1 METGTVKVFLDG
13 DRPMA
18 MDLPLRLSDAPSL
31 GQVFTPVNV
40 AILSSLGI
48 HGFILGLAL
57 PHWQWQESTGDNLTD
72 RNPVGVIELTPAE
85 QSRLPETD
93 IFAGS
98 ALFPTAPSGSDPG
111 TIPADPNLPIPPSGD
126 YNYSLPAGP
135 GIMPPPPAMPNLP
148 AYPNLPP
155 LTSYGNL
162 SRLPITNPPIP
173 SLPQLPSSRQI
184 PRPPGL
190 FAPNPDQGMNP
201 LGPGPNRPNFG
212 PLPPSQGTGFITRA
226 PQGINPPQ
234 EPGLRAEGEDT
245 SPDKLRENTLVSI
258 AQQGQAL
265 KVKDTISGAYP
276 PIACRSRTEA
286 AVVYNVFPSGQRDL
300 VGRSRYPIFNQ
311 LAEQAIAN
319 RSYSEPT
326 QVTVSF
332 KYDAEICGGMDQ
344 FIPAGG
350 ETTNPSMPAVPPP
363 SQVTPAPTVSP
374 APGMAPSPEPL
385 RPRPTTPP
393 VSQPQATPTP
403 AVRPSPIPDAPAPRQ
418 QTVSPPPSAPPV
430 NVPPSPTRSTPAQ
443 APTVSPAPSSS
454 QPSLPKTKGEM
465 LLQQNQAPSIVP
477 PQPNGDSGQAETET
491 QSQTPSLNNN
501 NGLPGPIQSKK

>member
-1 METGTVKVFLDG
+1 MQTGSVEVFLDG

-18 MDLPLRLSDAPSL
+18 MDLPLRLSDSPSL

-40 AILSSLGI
+40 AILASLGL

-57 PHWQWQESTGDNLTD
+57 PHWQWQESTGESLED

-93 IFAGS
+93 IFSAG
-98 ALFPTAPSGSDPG
+98 ALFPTAPDGSAPG
-111 TIPADPNLPIPPSGD
+111 AIAADPNLPTPPGGD
-126 YNYSLPAGP
+126 YNYSLPSGP

-173 SLPQLPSSRQI
+173 SLPQIPSTRQI

-190 FAPNPDQGMNP
+190 FSPTPDQGINP
-201 LGPGPNRPNFG
+201 LGPSPNRPNFG
-212 PLPPSQGTGFITRA
+212 SLPPSQGTGFITRA
-226 PQGINPPQ
+226 PQGTNTPQ
-234 EPGLRAEGEDT
+234 EPGLTAEGEDT
-245 SPDKLRENTLVSI
+245 SPEKLRENTLVSI

-265 KVKDTISGAYP
+265 KAKDTINGAYP
-276 PIACRSRTEA
+276 PIACRNRTEA
-286 AVVYNVFPSGQRDL
+286 QVVYNLFPNGQRDL

-319 RSYSEPT
+319 RSYGEPT

-332 KYDAEICGGMDQ
+332 KYDAELCGGINQ
-344 FIPAGG
+344 FIPSGG
-350 ETTNPSMPAVPPP
+350 ENPSLPTVPPP
-363 SQVTPAPTVSP
+363 SQTTPAPAVTPAPGI
-374 APGMAPSPEPL
+374 APTLEPQ

-393 VSQPQATPTP
+393 ISQPQTAPP
-403 AVRPSPIPDAPAPRQ
+403 EVRSSPIPDAPVPRR
-418 QTVSPPPSAPPV
+418 QTASPAPSAPPV
-430 NVPPSPTRSTPAQ
+430 NVVPVPTRSVPTPTVTPA
-443 APTVSPAPSSS
+443 PTSS

-465 LLQQNQAPSIVP
+465 LLEQNQAPSIVP
-477 PQPNGDSGQAETET
+477 PQPNGNNGETEADEP
-491 QSQTPSLNNN
+491 QSQAPSLNNN

>member
-13 DRPMA
+13 DQPMA
-18 MDLPLRLSDAPSL
+18 MDLPLRLSNAPSL

-57 PHWQWQESTGDNLTD
+57 PHWQWQESAGDNLTD

-93 IFAGS
+93 IFSSSG
-98 ALFPTAPSGSDPG
+98 LFPTAPSGSDPG
-111 TIPADPNLPIPPSGD
+111 AIPADPNLPIPPSGD
-126 YNYSLPAGP
+126 YNYSLPSGP

-162 SRLPITNPPIP
+162 SRLPITGPPIP
-173 SLPQLPSSRQI
+173 SLPRFPSTRQI

-190 FAPNPDQGMNP
+190 FAPTPDQGMNP
-201 LGPGPNRPNFG
+201 LGPGPNRPDFG

-226 PQGINPPQ
+226 PQGITTPQ

-245 SPDKLRENTLVSI
+245 SPEKLRENTLVSI

-265 KVKDTISGAYP
+265 KAKDTISGAYP
-276 PIACRSRTEA
+276 PIACRNRTEA
-286 AVVYNVFPSGQRDL
+286 TVVYNVFPSGQKDL

-319 RSYSEPT
+319 KTYGEPT

-332 KYDAEICGGMDQ
+332 KYDAEICGGVDQ
-344 FIPAGG
+344 FIPPGG
-350 ETTNPSMPAVPPP
+350 ETTNPAVPAVPPP
-363 SQVTPAPTVSP
+363 SQVTPAPTISP
-374 APGMAPSPEPL
+374 APGIAPSPAPL
-385 RPRPTTPP
+385 QPQPTPP
-393 VSQPQATPTP
+393 P
-403 AVRPSPIPDAPAPRQ
+403 AVRSSPMPDAPAPRRQ
-418 QTVSPPPSAPPV
+418 PTTTPSDPPM
-430 NVPPSPTRSTPAQ
+430 NVAPSPTRSAPAP
-443 APTVSPAPSSS
+443 APTATPTPTSS

-477 PQPNGDSGQAETET
+477 PQPNGNNGETEAEET
-491 QSQTPSLNNN
+491 QSQAPGLNNN

>member
-57 PHWQWQESTGDNLTD
+57 PHWQWQDSTGDNLGD

-93 IFAGS
+93 IFSGS

-126 YNYSLPAGP
+126 YNYSLPSGP

-162 SRLPITNPPIP
+162 SRLPITGPPIP
-173 SLPQLPSSRQI
+173 SLPQFPSTRQI

-190 FAPNPDQGMNP
+190 FPPTPDQGMNP

-226 PQGINPPQ
+226 PQGVNPPQ
-234 EPGLRAEGEDT
+234 QPGLMAEGEDT
-245 SPDKLRENTLVSI
+245 SPEKLRENTLVSI

-276 PIACRSRTEA
+276 PIACRNRTEA
-286 AVVYNVFPSGQRDL
+286 TVVYNVFPSGQKDL

-319 RSYSEPT
+319 RTYGEPT

-332 KYDAEICGGMDQ
+332 KYDAEICGAIDP
-344 FIPAGG
+344 FIPSGG
-350 ETTNPSMPAVPPP
+350 ETTNPAMPVVPPP
-363 SQVTPAPTVSP
+363 AQVTPAPGIAPSP
-374 APGMAPSPEPL
+374 APMQ
-385 RPRPTTPP
+385 PRSTTPP
-393 VSQPQATPTP
+393 VSQPQPTPPP
-403 AVRPSPIPDAPAPRQ
+403 AVRSSPMPDAPAPRRQ
-418 QTVSPPPSAPPV
+418 STTPAPSVPPV
-430 NVPPSPTRSTPAQ
+430 NVAPSPTV
-443 APTVSPAPSSS
+443 TVSPIPSSN

-477 PQPNGDSGQAETET
+477 PQPNADGGETEAET

>member
-1 METGTVKVFLDG
+1 
-13 DRPMA
+13 
-18 MDLPLRLSDAPSL
+18 
-31 GQVFTPVNV
+31 
-40 AILSSLGI
+40 
-48 HGFILGLAL
+48 
-57 PHWQWQESTGDNLTD
+57 
-72 RNPVGVIELTPAE
+72 
-85 QSRLPETD
+85 
-93 IFAGS
+93 
-98 ALFPTAPSGSDPG
+98 
-111 TIPADPNLPIPPSGD
+111 
-126 YNYSLPAGP
+126 
-135 GIMPPPPAMPNLP
+135 
-148 AYPNLPP
+148 
-155 LTSYGNL
+155 
-162 SRLPITNPPIP
+162 
-173 SLPQLPSSRQI
+173 RQI

-201 LGPGPNRPNFG
+201 LGPGPNRPDFG
-212 PLPPSQGTGFITRA
+212 TLPPSQGTGFITRA
-226 PQGINPPQ
+226 PQGINPAQ
-234 EPGLRAEGEDT
+234 QPGLTAEGEDT
-245 SPDKLRENTLVSI
+245 SPERLRENTLVSI

-265 KVKDTISGAYP
+265 KAKDTISGVYP

-286 AVVYNVFPSGQRDL
+286 TVVYNVFPSGQKDL
-300 VGRSRYPIFNQ
+300 VGRSRYPVFNQ

-319 RSYSEPT
+319 RSYGEPT

-403 AVRPSPIPDAPAPRQ
+403 AVRPSPIPDAPAPRRQ
-418 QTVSPPPSAPPV
+418 PATPAPSAPPV
-430 NVPPSPTRSTPAQ
+430 NVAPPPTRSVPAPAP
-443 APTVSPAPSSS
+443 APTVSPAPSPS

-477 PQPNGDSGQAETET
+477 PQPNGDAGAMETET
-491 QSQTPSLNNN
+491 QSQAPSSN
-501 NGLPGPIQSKK
+501 NGMPGPIQSKK